1 MEQFDFKKLIV
12 WQKAMDFTEQILD
25 ICDSIQGHYKL
36 VNQLEGASASV
47 PQNIAEGK
55 GRFSL
60 KEMINFL
67 YYSRGSLYETVTLL
81 NILFRKNHINKEQL
95 SQLESD
101 ALEIA
106 KMLNSLIT
114 SKKKEL

>member
-1 MEQFDFKKLIV
+1 MEHFDFKNLLV
-12 WQKAMDFTEQILD
+12 WQKAMDFTEEVLD
-25 ICDSIQGHYKL
+25 ICETVKGHYKL
-36 VNQLEGASASV
+36 INQLEGASASV
-47 PQNIAEGK
+47 PQNISEGK

-81 NILFRKNHINKEQL
+81 NILYRKKHISEAKLN
-95 SQLESD
+95 QLESE

-114 SKKKEL
+114 SKKKCL